1 MENDQVEWY
10 TPKAAALQKFMDEVL
25 TWIAEVPVSLEKN
38 VLTILSVFY
47 CLCKAQVG
55 KWKGCS
61 WQALEKE
68 EAILKAKKEQLE
80 LKMEIAANTAKLSNI
95 KKYEDLH
102 AVMPHFRRWY
112 EWIFG
117 NLINRGPI

>member
-55 KWKGCS
+55 K
-61 WQALEKE
+61 
-68 EAILKAKKEQLE
+68 
-80 LKMEIAANTAKLSNI
+80 
-95 KKYEDLH
+95 
-102 AVMPHFRRWY
+102 
-112 EWIFG
+112 
-117 NLINRGPI
+117 